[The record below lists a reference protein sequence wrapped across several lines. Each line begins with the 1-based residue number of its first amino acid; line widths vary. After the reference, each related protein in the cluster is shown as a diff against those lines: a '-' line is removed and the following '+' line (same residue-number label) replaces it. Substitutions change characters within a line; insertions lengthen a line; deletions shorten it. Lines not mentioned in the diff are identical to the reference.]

1 MDKKNENIKA
11 DIMKQ
16 IEVYKNGGEKQK
28 NIAEK
33 MDHIVESTNCFLCLD
48 TQECWF
54 YRGKEFDDDKG
65 NFYKCSC
72 IRCPDESLRDKWI
85 EDSHTHEMTG
95 LYGYELFNKESH
107 SASQRFEAIEKY
119 VVRTFPEICDEDPT
133 FKNTQNKNVSY
144 KSKSCMFKFELGNV
158 VKQSKN
164 ALRMCIGDPT
174 VISDILEDIRV
185 NIENGYNNNAE
196 EQVICKELDDNI
208 FVYVT
213 INNNSSSK
221 EKKIGGIF
229 HYKIYDL
236 DFQLSVS
243 SMQATN
249 NSAITQCRNI
259 INKYSQK
266 QIKNIKKGLNILTP
280 RKALDIMPESMKRQT
295 IERRKG
301 SIKKFHIDKGTGY
314 ITDDKDQ
321 RDYLFH
327 YTAVN
332 LGGSDDIY
340 QRLQPNQR
348 VSYLE
353 TTTKS
358 GKRAFDIEL
367 MEREPLEVIMESG
380 REAPI

>member
-1 MDKKNENIKA
+1 M
-11 DIMKQ
+11 
-16 IEVYKNGGEKQK
+16 
-28 NIAEK
+28 
-33 MDHIVESTNCFLCLD
+33 
-48 TQECWF
+48 
-54 YRGKEFDDDKG
+54 
-65 NFYKCSC
+65 
-72 IRCPDESLRDKWI
+72 
-85 EDSHTHEMTG
+85 
-95 LYGYELFNKESH
+95 
-107 SASQRFEAIEKY
+107 
-119 VVRTFPEICDEDPT
+119 
-133 FKNTQNKNVSY
+133 
-144 KSKSCMFKFELGNV
+144 
-158 VKQSKN
+158 
-164 ALRMCIGDPT
+164 
-174 VISDILEDIRV
+174 
-185 NIENGYNNNAE
+185 
-196 EQVICKELDDNI
+196 
-208 FVYVT
+208 
-213 INNNSSSK
+213 
-221 EKKIGGIF
+221 
-229 HYKIYDL
+229 
-236 DFQLSVS
+236 
-243 SMQATN
+243 
-249 NSAITQCRNI
+249 
-259 INKYSQK
+259 
-266 QIKNIKKGLNILTP
+266 TP